1 MRWLFAPVPLGRIAA
16 FRTLV
21 YLFVAA
27 DLVVFTPWVR
37 AHASTPGDLY
47 QPRVARPGF
56 GASDR
61 FVVAPGQESTGLFN
75 MPTSQ
80 SGHPLAPYYN
90 LGHEAWMKGEPTQF
104 LPGKTEHTLT
114 LTP

>member
-27 DLVVFTPWVR
+27 DLVIFTPWVR

-47 QPRVARPGF
+47 QPLLVGR
-56 GASDR
+56 
-61 FVVAPGQESTGLFN
+61 LLHL
-75 MPTSQ
+75 PT
-80 SGHPLAPYYN
+80 
-90 LGHEAWMKGEPTQF
+90 PTPQKRTN
-104 LPGKTEHTLT
+104 G
-114 LTP
+114 

>member
-1 MRWLFAPVPLGRIAA
+1 MSA
-16 FRTLV
+16 FLDPPNE
-21 YLFVAA
+21 AQ
-27 DLVVFTPWVR
+27 
-37 AHASTPGDLY
+37 PGDVY

-61 FVVAPGQESTGLFN
+61 FVVAPGQESTGIFH

-90 LGHEAWMKGEPTQF
+90 LGHEAWMKGQPTPF
-104 LPGKTEHTLT
+104 LPGEAKWQLYFQPE
-114 LTP
+114 